1 MLARAENIRK
11 ITNYL
16 AVLSRGVEINASLNL
31 LDINVQVEFFYRDF
45 LNLCYG
51 YNLINTNSEE
61 QNYQSIDLAD
71 ENMRVAIQVTST
83 PELEKIKN
91 TVDGFIKK
99 KQYEKY
105 DRLIV
110 LNITKRKNY
119 KVKEYGVAGRY
130 VINIK
135 DDVWDY
141 RDLIR
146 KINDLNDLKISEIC
160 SFLER

>member
-1 MLARAENIRK
+1 
-11 ITNYL
+11 
-16 AVLSRGVEINASLNL
+16 
-31 LDINVQVEFFYRDF
+31 
-45 LNLCYG
+45 
-51 YNLINTNSEE
+51 
-61 QNYQSIDLAD
+61 
-71 ENMRVAIQVTST
+71 MRVAIQVTST

-141 RDLIR
+141 RDIIR
-146 KINDLNDLKISEIC
+146 KINDLNDIEISAIS
-160 SFLER
+160 SFL